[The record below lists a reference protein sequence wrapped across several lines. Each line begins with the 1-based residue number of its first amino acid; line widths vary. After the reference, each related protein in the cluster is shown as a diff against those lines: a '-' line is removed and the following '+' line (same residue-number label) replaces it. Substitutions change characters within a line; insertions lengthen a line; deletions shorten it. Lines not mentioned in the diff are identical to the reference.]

1 MTVFILPLKAN
12 GSTWVRTIIS
22 FFVTS
27 LLLSLTTAFI
37 LHLKANG
44 NTWFRTIISLFVTS
58 LSSSLS
64 TGCVRV
70 QICKHPLSK
79 IGDHRI
85 TLILPHLYVFGYSIE
100 KFTWVQKQKYSHGF
114 KNNLVTVNN
123 CVQLQPTL
131 RQGTRATRTR
141 ADSHR
146 SACFSSKQRN
156 SSRRLWASKSQQES
170 TSRLLASF
178 SISTTV
184 LHALATPRRFSTRR
198 SLGVWISSKHKL
210 VLTI

>member
-1 MTVFILPLKAN
+1 MGIR
-12 GSTWVRTIIS
+12 GSEPS
-22 FFVTS
+22 FHCLS
-27 LLLSLTTAFI
+27 LLYHCHYLLDVS
-37 LHLKANG
+37 
-44 NTWFRTIISLFVTS
+44 V
-58 LSSSLS
+58 
-64 TGCVRV
+64 
-70 QICKHPLSK
+70 CKYVSIFFQK

-85 TLILPHLYVFGYSIE
+85 TLILQHLYVFGYSIE
-100 KFTWVQKQKYSHGF
+100 KFTWVKKQKYSHGF
-114 KNNLVTVNN
+114 KNNLVTVDN

-156 SSRRLWASKSQQES
+156 SSRRLWASKLQQES